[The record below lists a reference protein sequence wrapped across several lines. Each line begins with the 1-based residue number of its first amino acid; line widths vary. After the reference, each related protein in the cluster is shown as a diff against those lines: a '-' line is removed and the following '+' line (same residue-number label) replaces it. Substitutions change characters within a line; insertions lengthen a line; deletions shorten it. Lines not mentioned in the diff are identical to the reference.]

1 MIRHTSSAARRGSAR
16 LVAFVVLVLLL
27 LLLVALAGC
36 GGGADEQEEEA
47 EQRER
52 EERADVEEEAGGAEQ
67 QGTLAGNFVG
77 TVAGTEA
84 QIGMLIDQEENWSLS
99 YLCNGG
105 ALAEW
110 FLGPLSEEGTIDL
123 QSDSGARL
131 LAWTAQEGG
140 VEGTVTLTTGEE
152 HSFVAQPTAENPIL
166 SLCYS

>member
-27 LLLVALAGC
+27 LTALAGC
-36 GGGADEQEEEA
+36 GGGADEQEEA

-77 TVAGTEA
+77 AVAGTEA

-99 YLCNGG
+99 YLCDGG

-131 LAWTAQEGG
+131 LAWTAQEGRA
-140 VEGTVTLTTGEE
+140 EGTVTLPNGGE
-152 HSFVAQPTAENPIL
+152 HSFAAQPTAENPIL
-166 SLCYS
+166 SLCSS